1 MKSITLLIGLL
12 IIGAFTPALADDA
25 ARISA
30 LEAKVQILET
40 QNLSLKAAIEAVS
53 GKTLAELLTAAAPA
67 MPAPAPDRSAAG
79 AEPLAAKPDP
89 AKLAQIADLKSRI
102 AAAEEAMVADQK
114 TWAEAEKAKAF
125 GGRYPGVTESKAD
138 REKRRTLQSR
148 TIAEWKA
155 KLAALEN

>member
-1 MKSITLLIGLL
+1 MKSITLSIGLL
-12 IIGAFTPALADDA
+12 IIGAITPALADDA

-67 MPAPAPDRSAAG
+67 MPAPPDRSAAG
-79 AEPLAAKPDP
+79 AELLAPKPDP

-155 KLAALEN
+155 KLAALEQ